1 MDRPQLLQY
10 ELSRHLLLILLIERY
25 HRLIKE
31 YRLALHRLV
40 SFYSLSLPHLGGL
53 HHVVNLHL
61 E

>member
-40 SFYSLSLPHLGGL
+40 SFYNLSLPHLDDL
-53 HHVVNLHL
+53 HRVVNLHL
-61 E
+61 K